1 MPITL
6 AQAAVNTAPD
16 VNFEVIDNFRRNSWL
31 MDHIV
36 FDDTVTPATGGASLT
51 YAYVRKLTGASAAPR
66 AINTEY
72 VPGKATTSQVSNNL
86 IPMGGSFEVD
96 RVLNGLGPAQTAAV
110 QFQLM
115 ELLIAVRERFVRELL
130 YGDTSVDPN
139 TFNGLSKALTGS
151 VTELTTSTSWTGI
164 NTQALALAELDKID
178 IWLSSIV
185 ASSVGSMTDGQPG
198 AIPPGVRAILG
209 NTRSITRLKTLIRW
223 ASTVTVS
230 KDNFDQDID
239 NYRGYALIDL
249 GDRADGASPI
259 IPITANVTELY
270 AVSLGLDAVHGATAA
285 GKPLVQS
292 WLPDFTTAGA
302 VKTGEVEMGP
312 VAFVLKN
319 SKAAGVY
326 RNITV

>member
-1 MPITL
+1 MPITF
-6 AQAAVNTAPD
+6 AQAAVNMAPD
-16 VNFEVIDNFRRNSWL
+16 LNFEVIDNFRRNSWL

-51 YAYVRKLTGASAAPR
+51 YAYVRKLTGAAAAPR
-66 AINTEY
+66 AINSEY
-72 VPGKATTSQVSNNL
+72 IPGKATRTQVSSSL
-86 IPMGGSFEVD
+86 IPMGGSYECD
-96 RVLNGLGPAQTAAV
+96 RVLNGLGPAQTAEI
-110 QFQLM
+110 QFQQA
-115 ELLIAVRERFVRELL
+115 ELLIAVRERFVRELI
-130 YGDTSVDPN
+130 YGDTSVDAT

-151 VTELTTSTSWTGI
+151 VTELTTATNWSTVA
-164 NTQALALAELDKID
+164 TQVAAMQELDKID

-185 ASSVGSMTDGQPG
+185 PSSVGSMTDGQPG
-198 AIPPGVRAILG
+198 SIPPGVRAILG

-223 ASTVTVS
+223 ASQLQIT
-230 KDNFDQDID
+230 KDNFDVDVD
-239 NYRGYALIDL
+239 SYRGYALIDI

-259 IPITANVTELY
+259 IPIAANVTEIY

-285 GKPLVQS
+285 GKPLVQV

-302 VKTGEVEMGP
+302 VKVGEVEMGP

>member
-1 MPITL
+1 MPVTL
-6 AQAAVNTAPD
+6 AQAAVNMAPD

-66 AINTEY
+66 AINSEY
-72 VPGKATTSQVSNNL
+72 IPGKATRAQVSSSL
-86 IPMGGSFEVD
+86 IPMGGSYEVD
-96 RVLNGLGPAQTAAV
+96 RVLDGLGPAQTAEI
-110 QFQLM
+110 QFQQA
-115 ELLIAVRERFVRELL
+115 ELLIAVRERFVRELI
-130 YGDTSVDPN
+130 YGDTSVDAN

-151 VTELTTSTSWTGI
+151 STELTTATNWSTVA
-164 NTQALALAELDKID
+164 TQVAAMQELDKLD

-198 AIPPGVRAILG
+198 AIPPGTRALLG

-223 ASTVTVS
+223 ASQLQIT
-230 KDNFDQDID
+230 KDNFDVDVD
-239 NYRGYALIDL
+239 SYRGYALIDI

-259 IPITANVTELY
+259 IPIASNVTEIY
-270 AVSLGLDAVHGATAA
+270 AVSLGLDAVHAATAA
-285 GKPLVQS
+285 GKPLVS
-292 WLPDFTTAGA
+292 VWLPDFTTAGA
-302 VKTGEVEMGP
+302 VKTGEVELGP
-312 VAFVLKN
+312 AAFVLKN